1 VISFSTYQLTVLIT
15 NLFTMYTIY
24 RFSNVFFNERKNNR
38 LLALS
43 SYTVYFISLSLV
55 YLVIDIPMV
64 TLSTNLIGIFLL
76 TLNYDSTF
84 KERIISVAFMYTFMF
99 AVELVVAA
107 VTGIFHIDVFS
118 RGEYNKSV
126 ALVVCKIVT
135 FLLVLTIENY
145 RKVKWKESISNP
157 LFVATVFIPAT
168 TIFIA
173 IIFVDNT
180 NCSQYI
186 IIILLT
192 VLLGLNAFTFYMYD
206 KLSEKYNE
214 HYKAKI
220 SETER
225 NYYYNQCELMQKS
238 TEDIS
243 KFKHDIN
250 NHFNV
255 ISDLLIKNDYDDA
268 KKYLEQLIKRNNKT
282 SLIISQTGNIV
293 IDSIINY
300 KLSGLDRNEIKVSTD
315 IVVPERTNIEIMD
328 LSTILNNL
336 LDNSIR
342 ALNEMAGEKILTIVI
357 KYSRKR
363 MIIRITNTYENDLIL
378 ENGEFVTTKA
388 DKKNHGMGIKNVK
401 DAIEKYNGLLSIKN
415 EDGVFITDVLLY
427 DTPLEKTLI

>member
-1 VISFSTYQLTVLIT
+1 MISFSTYQLTVLIT

-64 TLSTNLIGIFLL
+64 TLFTNLIGIFLL

-315 IVVPERTNIEIMD
+315 IVVPEN
-328 LSTILNNL
+328 
-336 LDNSIR
+336 
-342 ALNEMAGEKILTIVI
+342 
-357 KYSRKR
+357 KYR
-363 MIIRITNTYENDLIL
+363 
-378 ENGEFVTTKA
+378 
-388 DKKNHGMGIKNVK
+388 NHG
-401 DAIEKYNGLLSIKN
+401 SIYHFK
-415 EDGVFITDVLLY
+415 
-427 DTPLEKTLI
+427 

>member
-1 VISFSTYQLTVLIT
+1 MRSGLIS
-15 NLFTMYTIY
+15 
-24 RFSNVFFNERKNNR
+24 
-38 LLALS
+38 
-43 SYTVYFISLSLV
+43 
-55 YLVIDIPMV
+55 DIPV
-64 TLSTNLIGIFLL
+64 SPDRTGRKEQDCHDFLSGG
-76 TLNYDSTF
+76 
-84 KERIISVAFMYTFMF
+84 R
-99 AVELVVAA
+99 
-107 VTGIFHIDVFS
+107 
-118 RGEYNKSV
+118 RGHLSQAGEKFDF
-126 ALVVCKIVT
+126 CEI
-135 FLLVLTIENY
+135 
-145 RKVKWKESISNP
+145 R
-157 LFVATVFIPAT
+157 
-168 TIFIA
+168 

-357 KYSRKR
+357 KYKNAQISDMNCYIQYIK
-363 MIIRITNTYENDLIL
+363 TS
-378 ENGEFVTTKA
+378 NGTSE
-388 DKKNHGMGIKNVK
+388 
-401 DAIEKYNGLLSIKN
+401 
-415 EDGVFITDVLLY
+415 
-427 DTPLEKTLI
+427 

>member
-1 VISFSTYQLTVLIT
+1 MISFSTYQLTVLIT
-15 NLFTMYTIY
+15 NLFTIYTIY

>member
-1 VISFSTYQLTVLIT
+1 
-15 NLFTMYTIY
+15 M
-24 RFSNVFFNERKNNR
+24 
-38 LLALS
+38 
-43 SYTVYFISLSLV
+43 
-55 YLVIDIPMV
+55 
-64 TLSTNLIGIFLL
+64 
-76 TLNYDSTF
+76 
-84 KERIISVAFMYTFMF
+84 
-99 AVELVVAA
+99 
-107 VTGIFHIDVFS
+107 
-118 RGEYNKSV
+118 
-126 ALVVCKIVT
+126 
-135 FLLVLTIENY
+135 
-145 RKVKWKESISNP
+145 
-157 LFVATVFIPAT
+157 
-168 TIFIA
+168 
-173 IIFVDNT
+173 
-180 NCSQYI
+180 
-186 IIILLT
+186 
-192 VLLGLNAFTFYMYD
+192 
-206 KLSEKYNE
+206 
-214 HYKAKI
+214 
-220 SETER
+220 
-225 NYYYNQCELMQKS
+225 
-238 TEDIS
+238 
-243 KFKHDIN
+243 
-250 NHFNV
+250 
-255 ISDLLIKNDYDDA
+255 
-268 KKYLEQLIKRNNKT
+268 IKRNNKT

>member
-1 VISFSTYQLTVLIT
+1 MISFSTYQLTVLIT

-64 TLSTNLIGIFLL
+64 TLFTNLIGIFLL

>member
-1 VISFSTYQLTVLIT
+1 MISFSTYQLTVLIT

>member
-1 VISFSTYQLTVLIT
+1 
-15 NLFTMYTIY
+15 
-24 RFSNVFFNERKNNR
+24 
-38 LLALS
+38 
-43 SYTVYFISLSLV
+43 
-55 YLVIDIPMV
+55 MV
-64 TLSTNLIGIFLL
+64 TLFTNLIGIFLL